1 MNLQENEKALIMG
14 TLLGDAHLQKRKNSY
29 RLKIEHSIA
38 QREYVLW
45 KYKELARL
53 CQTTQPPK
61 EVTSKRGHTT
71 VVFYTSSGSY
81 LEEIYSLFYKPVPGA
96 ESPSDRFNKMIT
108 PELIAALP
116 LNPLVLVAWFLDD
129 GSIRDDAYSGKIATQ
144 GFTKNESLLLKDYL
158 QQWGI
163 DSQVVAHSVANNQY
177 YISLPARTFSKL
189 IDEIEPI
196 VSSEISSMDYKLNKA
211 RKPRNDLGKVN

>member
-29 RLKIEHSIA
+29 RLKIEHSMA
-38 QREYVLW
+38 QKEYVLW

-81 LEEIYSLFYKPVPGA
+81 LEEIHSLFYKPVG
-96 ESPSDRFNKMIT
+96 DRFNKTIT

-116 LNPLVLVAWFLDD
+116 MNPLVLVAWFLDD
-129 GSIRDDAYSGKIATQ
+129 GSVRDDAYSGKMATQ
-144 GFTKNESLLLKDYL
+144 GFTKTESLLLKGYL

-189 IDEIEPI
+189 IDKIEPI

-211 RKPRNDLGKVN
+211 RKPRNDLGKVNSPPG